1 MVRAAL
7 DSYQPWPMADS
18 RERTSTFQCR
28 MHYNNLKKMHAVTQH
43 GPWRQKIPSYL
54 RRSAL
59 SEARRFYVSGP
70 IYDAESPRS
79 PKVTLFTKAGCTLCD
94 EATAVLRGVLPRQPH
109 SLTAVDISE
118 HLEWSERYW
127 MDIPVLHVNGE
138 YWTKH
143 CVSHDDAVATLGEAA
158 RDSFILPRHGEPDA
172 RRSRSLPAASR

>member
-1 MVRAAL
+1 
-7 DSYQPWPMADS
+7 
-18 RERTSTFQCR
+18 
-28 MHYNNLKKMHAVTQH
+28 MHYKKINMH
-43 GPWRQKIPSYL
+43 GPWRQIPSYL

-94 EATAVLRGVLPRQPH
+94 EATAVLRGVLPMQPH